1 MIEGDE
7 EGLNPADPDMFDP
20 MTVKVFTEAAELGIH
35 RTVHAG
41 EVGPAKCVQQALD
54 VLKAQ
59 RIGHGY
65 RVLEDEELYQ
75 RCLRDKVHFEVC
87 PTSSIL
93 TGAQPL
99 SYFYHAVCR

>member
-1 MIEGDE
+1 MQ
-7 EGLNPADPDMFDP
+7 
-20 MTVKVFTEAAELGIH
+20 EAKEIGIH

-54 VLKAQ
+54 ILHAQ

-75 RCLRDKVHFEVC
+75 RCLRDRVHFETC
-87 PTSSIL
+87 PTSSVL

-99 SYFYHAVCR
+99 SFFYHAIAR

>member
-1 MIEGDE
+1 
-7 EGLNPADPDMFDP
+7 MFN
-20 MTVKVFTEAAELGIH
+20 EAKEKGIH

-54 VLKAQ
+54 LLHAE

-65 RVLEDEELYQ
+65 RVLEDEKLYQ

-87 PTSSIL
+87 PTSSLL

-99 SYFYHAVCR
+99 GYFYHAVCR